1 MSHAIQHL
9 GNCGHQRPHIGSCHH
24 CPYPPSPL
32 FTRASKAPSTGMYP
46 RITHRRYLRSAPSR
60 EQIQAIETLLRSI
73 ILIGLNRAAHME
85 KGQQNNP
92 QLTSTVQFFMQHP
105 VTPPYLLSPF
115 RLANES
121 EWVPLHL
128 SHSPPNDTEW
138 WDHLRCILDT
148 LLTGPHDSRYEK
160 QCLEEIKAILF
171 PDQHDSTPPT
181 SPLSRLYAHPTQRLT
196 QLANTF
202 QFQYQKMHQKSPP
215 YPNQSFLNRAD
226 HTLLRFRPI
235 DGFPFIQPIVTPRPQ
250 ETDPVDRPSRPITP
264 EQKACI
270 RAAISQPGPGQVPPT
285 RLTPPRSSLSIPAPM
300 RPKPSSPPPSPPPE
314 KEMAPTTGH
323 PTLASFLL
331 GCIPE
336 NVRSLIQTVMT
347 VSLPA
352 MPWIREPQDPHD
364 PPLTPSTSSSISNPG
379 VRDSDDPSPPIT
391 PEQKAAIQAAVSQ
404 PGPGQVSSP
413 WLAPVRISPPI
424 PAPTRPRPSS
434 PPLPSPRKGSDTRM
448 VCHG

>member
-32 FTRASKAPSTGMYP
+32 FTRASKATGMFQH
-46 RITHRRYLRSAPSR
+46 ITHRRYLRSAPSR

-85 KGQQNNP
+85 KGKQNNP
-92 QLTSTVQFFMQHP
+92 ELTSTAQFFRQHP

-181 SPLSRLYAHPTQRLT
+181 SPLSRLYAHPTQRLI

-202 QFQYQKMHQKSPP
+202 QLQYQKMHQKSPP

-235 DGFPFIQPIVTPRPQ
+235 DGFPSDIQPIVTPRSQ
-250 ETDPVDRPSRPITP
+250 ETAPVDRPSRPINP
-264 EQKACI
+264 KPKACI
-270 RAAISQPGPGQVPPT
+270 G
-285 RLTPPRSSLSIPAPM
+285 
-300 RPKPSSPPPSPPPE
+300 
-314 KEMAPTTGH
+314 
-323 PTLASFLL
+323 
-331 GCIPE
+331 
-336 NVRSLIQTVMT
+336 
-347 VSLPA
+347 
-352 MPWIREPQDPHD
+352 
-364 PPLTPSTSSSISNPG
+364 
-379 VRDSDDPSPPIT
+379 
-391 PEQKAAIQAAVSQ
+391 AAVSQ

-413 WLAPVRISPPI
+413 RLAPVRISPPI
-424 PAPTRPRPSS
+424 LAPTRPRPSS
-434 PPLPSPRKGSDTRM
+434 PCPPPEKEVIPAWRVMADWISGMWDHPHHSEGGYQKYPIKKQWE
-448 VCHG
+448 